1 MLFIIILQNRC
12 LHTRSN
18 AFLVSLAIT
27 DMLVGF
33 ILQPLHIMQLFSTAY
48 SNNCGLNSARRFLSS
63 LFMGA
68 SIGAVTVVSYD
79 RYIHLSKT
87 VNYPQ
92 FMSKR
97 RVVTLLV
104 LSWLIP
110 LIMSMSHFTKE
121 IVLKVFTFVFIS
133 SSIVIMI
140 ACYVTIIRLARSRE
154 IATKRSASSIDTSVT
169 KETKTHI
176 RAAKAIVLIIAV
188 FLITFAP
195 MALFYFI
202 MTISRVFNSAF
213 YISRQASEITYAV
226 LATATM
232 ASSAINPIIYY
243 FRIPKFK
250 ASFKRYARPCFRVA
264 SASVAS
270 ASSNWASVWN

>member
-1 MLFIIILQNRC
+1 MLFIVILQNRC

-33 ILQPLHIMQLFSTAY
+33 ILQPLHIMQLFSTEY
-48 SNNCGLNSARRFLSS
+48 SNNCGLNSARRLLSS
-63 LFMGA
+63 SFMGA

-79 RYIHLSKT
+79 RYVHLSKT

-121 IVLKVFTFVFIS
+121 IVLKVFTFVYIS
-133 SSIVIMI
+133 SSIAIMI
-140 ACYVTIIRLARSRE
+140 ACYVTIIRTVRTRE
-154 IATKRSASSIDTSVT
+154 IAVKRSALSIDTAVT

-176 RAAKAIVLIIAV
+176 KAAKAIVLIIAV

-195 MALFYFI
+195 MALFYLI
-202 MTISRVFNSAF
+202 VAISRVFNSAF
-213 YISRQASEITYAV
+213 YISRQASEITYAA
-226 LATATM
+226 LITATM

-250 ASFKRYARPCFRVA
+250 ASFKRYVRPCLPVA
-264 SASVAS
+264 PVGES